1 MRERYNNDRAQGAE
15 LYAPTKSIGHDN
27 ARYKNRN
34 IRYYINNEG
43 ALMPRPSRKDTQKMA
58 NNSNIFIVSSSDAS
72 TSDLAFASLGTALQY
87 VRDSH
92 EDENAEGLALMLQTP
107 RGLVEE
113 STSAVRDRTQ
123 FNLPCRF
130 VAAADAGASKALR
143 SKLDGAIKACAL
155 IGVEP
160 DSVAKVTE
168 LRQQVEAAQA
178 DVSQADDSVS
188 YTITPMTLQKRKG
201 ARRS

>member
-1 MRERYNNDRAQGAE
+1 
-15 LYAPTKSIGHDN
+15 
-27 ARYKNRN
+27 
-34 IRYYINNEG
+34 
-43 ALMPRPSRKDTQKMA
+43 MA
-58 NNSNIFIVSSSDAS
+58 NSNIFIVSSSDLS

-92 EDENAEGLALMLQTP
+92 ADENAESLALMLQTP

-123 FNLPCRF
+123 FNLRANF
-130 VAAADAGASKALR
+130 VAAADAGAAKALR

-188 YTITPMTLQKRKG
+188 YTITPMTLQKRRAAK
-201 ARRS
+201 RS

>member
-1 MRERYNNDRAQGAE
+1 
-15 LYAPTKSIGHDN
+15 
-27 ARYKNRN
+27 
-34 IRYYINNEG
+34 
-43 ALMPRPSRKDTQKMA
+43 MA

-92 EDENAEGLALMLQTP
+92 ADENAEGLALMLQTP